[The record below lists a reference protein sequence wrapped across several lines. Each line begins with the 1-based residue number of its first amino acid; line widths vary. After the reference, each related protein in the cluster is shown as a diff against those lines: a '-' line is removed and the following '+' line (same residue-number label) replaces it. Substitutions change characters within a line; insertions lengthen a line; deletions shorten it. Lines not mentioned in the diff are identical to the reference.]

1 MRLRQL
7 ADANDPWPGLVQ
19 DIFNNREMNDGADV
33 IAIEMPYRAEDAA
46 IVPVTLRTKL
56 PAGDSRRVLR
66 ITLVID
72 QNPAPM
78 AAKFELGPDA
88 NVSEIS
94 TRVRVNNYTDVHA
107 VAELSDGKLYMA
119 KTYVKASGGCSAPAA
134 KNADEARSR
143 LGQMRYRQFA
153 RPGQGPASGAR
164 EAQIMIGHPSN
175 SGLQMD
181 QVTQLYMPAFFV
193 DQLRL
198 WQDDSLVLAME
209 GGISISEDPN
219 IRFTYVSNGAKRFR
233 AEARDTDGHIIPERM
248 EDRRLQHVKRDIG
261 LGRFDPRPLL
271 EASHFGFGLRTPE
284 IVERACRLFGGAEL
298 AAHITANLRHAQH
311 GFGRDI
317 ALIGQQRCDDVDRT
331 GALFDRLPRLA
342 IRFHAAEDV
351 FRPRRSRVVVDFL
364 GSRGHG
370 RRHDQG
376 ERGDNSS
383 YQSDTHHRLPPA
395 AKRGSYAMTAPLK
408 RKRSSKRLEAR

>member
-1 MRLRQL
+1 MPGRRFRLLCIAGLLSVMLGARVTP
-7 ADANDPWPGLVQ
+7 AATPETYDPWPGLVQ
-19 DIFNNREMNDGADV
+19 DIFNNRPMNDGTDV

-56 PAGDSRRVLR
+56 SPGDSRRVLR

-88 NVSEIS
+88 KVSEIS

-107 VAELSDGKLYMA
+107 VAELSDGNLYVT

-164 EAQIMIGHPSN
+164 EAQIMVGHPSN
-175 SGLQMD
+175 SGLQRD
-181 QVTQLYMPAFFV
+181 QVTLLYVPAFFV
-193 DQLRL
+193 NELRL

-219 IRFTYVSNGAKRFR
+219 VRFTYVSNGAKRFR
-233 AEARDTDGHIIPERM
+233 AEARDTQGHVF
-248 EDRRLQHVKRDIG
+248 QHEWKI
-261 LGRFDPRPLL
+261 
-271 EASHFGFGLRTPE
+271 
-284 IVERACRLFGGAEL
+284 
-298 AAHITANLRHAQH
+298 
-311 GFGRDI
+311 
-317 ALIGQQRCDDVDRT
+317 DDS
-331 GALFDRLPRLA
+331 G
-342 IRFHAAEDV
+342 I
-351 FRPRRSRVVVDFL
+351 
-364 GSRGHG
+364 
-370 RRHDQG
+370 
-376 ERGDNSS
+376 
-383 YQSDTHHRLPPA
+383 
-395 AKRGSYAMTAPLK
+395 
-408 RKRSSKRLEAR
+408 